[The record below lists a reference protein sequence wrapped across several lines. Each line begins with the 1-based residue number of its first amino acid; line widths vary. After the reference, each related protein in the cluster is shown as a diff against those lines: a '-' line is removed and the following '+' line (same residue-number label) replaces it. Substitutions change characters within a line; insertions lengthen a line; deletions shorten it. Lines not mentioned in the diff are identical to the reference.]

1 MNRSQKIKEIAER
14 EVALTTLTEAASI
27 VKTYFVLKLAELDDE
42 AIDSIY
48 SDLIKPSKMEIH

>member
-27 VKTYFVLKLAELDDE
+27 VKTYFVLKLAELDDQ

>member
-27 VKTYFVLKLAELDDE
+27 VKTYFVLKLAELDDQ

-48 SDLIKPSKMEIH
+48 SDLIKPRKMEIH